1 LKKLFG
7 NSWATDMLVEIA
19 GSFLTAIALYNF
31 AVPAAFPMTGFSGLA
46 LILFRFF
53 RLPIGVMTI
62 VLNIPVA
69 FLCFKRLGHGFFL
82 RSLRCMILSSLF
94 VDYAAP
100 LFPLYTGSRL
110 LAAICTGVLG
120 GIGYAII
127 YMRNSSTGGTDFIV
141 MAVKSMKPHISL
153 GKIVFAAD
161 AVIILLGGAL
171 FQDFD
176 GILYGMII
184 NYIYA
189 IVVDKLMYGMNAGKL
204 ALVVTNHSAAVTRKI
219 DETCGRGT
227 TILRG
232 MGGYRQEDR
241 DVLLCACSNKE
252 MYAVEK
258 AIQSVDPGAFTI
270 ILESNEVHGE
280 GFKNLRVAEPGA

>member
-1 LKKLFG
+1 
-7 NSWATDMLVEIA
+7 
-19 GSFLTAIALYNF
+19 
-31 AVPAAFPMTGFSGLA
+31 
-46 LILFRFF
+46 
-53 RLPIGVMTI
+53 
-62 VLNIPVA
+62 
-69 FLCFKRLGHGFFL
+69 
-82 RSLRCMILSSLF
+82 MIISSLF
-94 VDYAAP
+94 VDYVAP

-110 LAAICTGVLG
+110 IAAICAGVVG

-141 MAVKSMKPHISL
+141 MAVKSMKPHVSL

-161 AVIILLGGAL
+161 ALIIVLGGVL
-171 FQDFD
+171 FNDFD
-176 GILYGMII
+176 GIVYGMII

-204 ALVVTNHSAAVTRKI
+204 ALVVTNHSTAVTRKI

-232 MGGYRQEDR
+232 VGGYRHEER
-241 DVLLCACSNKE
+241 EVLLCACSNKE
-252 MYAVEK
+252 MYVVEK
-258 AIQSVDPGAFTI
+258 AIQSVDPAAFTV

-280 GFKNLRVAEPGA
+280 GFKNIRVAQPKE

>member
-1 LKKLFG
+1 MKKLFG
-7 NSWATDMLVEIA
+7 NEWMTDVLVEIV
-19 GSFLTAIALYNF
+19 GSFLTAIGLYNF

-46 LILFRFF
+46 LILYRLFD
-53 RLPIGVMTI
+53 LPIGVMTI
-62 VLNIPVA
+62 LLNIPVA
-69 FLCFKRLGHGFFL
+69 FLCFRRLGKGFFL
-82 RSLRCMILSSLF
+82 RSLRCMVLSSVF
-94 VDYAAP
+94 VDYVAP

-110 LAAICTGVLG
+110 LAAICAGVVG

-161 AVIILLGGAL
+161 AVIILAGGIL
-171 FQDFD
+171 FEDFD
-176 GILYGMII
+176 GILYGLIV

-189 IVVDKLMYGMNAGKL
+189 LVVDKLMYGMNSGKL

-232 MGGYRQEDR
+232 VGGYTGESR
-241 DVLLCACSNKE
+241 DVLLCACSDKE
-252 MYAVEK
+252 MYVVEK
-258 AIQSVDPGAFTI
+258 AIQSVDPAAFTI

-280 GFKNLRVAEPGA
+280 GFKNIRVAEAKE